1 MMIDWDSFKKQ
12 VKSRPHKTLRFV
24 GGLAITLTGL
34 WILVLVQANSDKSE
48 PYVSGQTYLS
58 TVPSD
63 SSVVVAESVAAA
75 ADSIHVL
82 TSAEIAMEQ
91 TRQRSRVVQN
101 RPEEGSSL
109 PVMPLLLS
117 IVIIGGGIWLWSKIR
132 KEKGFKTGR
141 KEQRGNRTLM
151 LLDVLQLGE
160 EHTLQAV
167 SAGNHVWLIG
177 CFEGGMEVLEKV
189 HADDWNNNRN
199 AASKSDSVSGSNGFA
214 GMLKQ
219 VAGVKPE
226 AVN

>member
-12 VKSRPHKTLRFV
+12 VKSRPQKTLRFV

-34 WILVLVQANSDKSE
+34 WILVLVQAGSDKSE

-58 TVPSD
+58 TLHAD
-63 SSVVVAESVAAA
+63 STAVTEITGTA
-75 ADSIHVL
+75 ADSTEAL
-82 TSAEIAMEQ
+82 SAAELAKEQ
-91 TRQRSRVVQN
+91 ASQRTTFARN
-101 RPEEGSSL
+101 RSNEASSL
-109 PVMPLLLS
+109 PVMPILLS
-117 IVIIGGGIWLWSKIR
+117 IGVIGGGIWLWSKIR
-132 KEKGFKTGR
+132 REKGMKPGRVNSKEKG
-141 KEQRGNRTLM
+141 TLI
-151 LLDVLQLGE
+151 LLDELHLGE

-167 SAGNHVWLIG
+167 SAGSKVLLIG

-189 HADDWNNNRN
+189 NADEWSSTGHDDQ
-199 AASKSDSVSGSNGFA
+199 KSDSATGSNAFA